1 MGLINHD
8 IKQYQKQKTVL
19 LNASKIF
26 TGHHRTLMQFDY
38 GEKNVI
44 NSLG

>member
-1 MGLINHD
+1 MGLINRD
-8 IKQYQKQKTVL
+8 IKQYQKSITVL

-26 TGHHRTLMQFDY
+26 TRHHRTLKQFDY